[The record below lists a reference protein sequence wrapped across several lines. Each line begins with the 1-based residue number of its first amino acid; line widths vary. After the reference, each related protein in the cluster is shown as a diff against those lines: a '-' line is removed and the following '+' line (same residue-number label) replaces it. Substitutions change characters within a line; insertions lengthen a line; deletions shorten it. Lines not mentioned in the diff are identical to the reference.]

1 VAPRN
6 DIAIY
11 APFAHIFYESVE
23 DSADEDGG
31 AGGAELQT
39 ALLAREMA
47 VRGFRV
53 AHIVY
58 PLERNPTTV
67 HDSLEVVE
75 RGAGVARRRRS
86 RLGRALGK
94 LVDAVHI
101 WRALAAAD
109 ARAYLFRTGLSGGS
123 VGFVTGAL
131 FTLLHRRR
139 LVFAA
144 SSDLDFVFGRDDRP
158 WWTEAVYKL
167 ALKRAS
173 PMVVQSRRQ
182 GELAAQVVDSSKI
195 DVIPSFAEPGN
206 ERRNVKA
213 DVGFVWAGRLVEY
226 KLPLRYLQLAESVP
240 EARFRMFAIRTGET
254 PQALRKQL
262 AEEAAQVPNLAL
274 GPGQSRERLLEFVA
288 KSTAVVVT
296 SRHEGMPNLFL
307 EAWARGTPVLSLHFD
322 PDGVIAAEAL
332 GICAGGS
339 WSLFVAGARRLWGD
353 ERLRRELGERG
364 RAYVRRVHSVEAVAG
379 RWAEVLRATLD

>member
-1 VAPRN
+1 MAPRN

-11 APFAHIFYESVE
+11 APFAHIFYESTE
-23 DSADEDGG
+23 DSSDEDGG

-47 VRGFRV
+47 VRGFHV

-58 PLERNPTTV
+58 PLERDPVTV
-67 HDSLEVVE
+67 HSSLEVVE

-94 LVDAVHI
+94 LVDADHI
-101 WRALAAAD
+101 WQALAAAD

-139 LVFAA
+139 LFFAA

-158 WWTEAVYKL
+158 WWTEALYKL
-167 ALKRAS
+167 ALNRAS
-173 PMVVQSRRQ
+173 LVVVQSRRQ
-182 GELAAQVVDSSKI
+182 SELAGQVMDSSKI
-195 DVIPSFAEPGN
+195 HVIPSFAEPGY
-206 ERRNVKA
+206 ERRSVKA

-226 KLPLRYLQLAESVP
+226 KLPLLYLQLAKSVP

-254 PQALRKQL
+254 PEALPEQL

-274 GPGQSRERLLEFVA
+274 GPGQSRERLLELVA
-288 KSTAVVVT
+288 SSTAVVVT
-296 SRHEGMPNLFL
+296 SRSEGMPNLFL

-322 PDGVIAAEAL
+322 PDGVIAAERL

-339 WSLFVAGARRLWGD
+339 WPLFVAGAKRLWSD
-353 ERLRRELGERG
+353 ERLRRELGDRG
-364 RAYVRRVHSVEAVAG
+364 RAYVGTKHSVEAVARDWEG
-379 RWAEVLRATLD
+379 ALRAGMS